1 MRSEKFRSLLE
12 SKGENP
18 LLLFSYGQA
27 LLEEGQAEAAL
38 APLDQCAEGDIN
50 WMVPRILLGKAHLQL
65 GNLDEARQWLEF
77 ALKLAIDQNHEDP
90 EAEIRELL
98 AEFVE

>member
-12 SKGENP
+12 SKGKTR

-27 LLEEGQAEAAL
+27 LLEEGHTKAAL
-38 APLDQCAEGDIN
+38 APLDQCAERDTT

-65 GNLDEARQWLEF
+65 GNLDEGRQWLES

-90 EAEIRELL
+90 ESEIRELI
-98 AEFVE
+98 AKS